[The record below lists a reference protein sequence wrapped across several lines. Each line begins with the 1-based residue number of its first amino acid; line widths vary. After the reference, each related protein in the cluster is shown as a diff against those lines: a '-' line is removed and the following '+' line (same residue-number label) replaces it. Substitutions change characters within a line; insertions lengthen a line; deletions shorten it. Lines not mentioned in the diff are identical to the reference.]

1 MENMALGGGPS
12 QKTDYAKYNGTKS
25 NSTHTVDSKKR
36 YSQNREMSYD
46 QKYTKTDA
54 GAEDSDTDDN
64 DIQTDSV
71 YENPYGYSNRGTT
84 NFVTDT
90 SSSASRTKHKKLGVG
105 ALDSPEESHNTVS
118 LKRKS
123 LTIDKK
129 VDASVVNLTS
139 PPQKGNNNLIPDNL
153 LTVAVDFNRC
163 WQWLDSSG
171 VWSDY
176 PDDVNDQINHRLQ
189 QRPNV
194 SVVVKYKE
202 QR

>member
-1 MENMALGGGPS
+1 MALGGGPS

-71 YENPYGYSNRGTT
+71 YENPYGYSDRGTS

-123 LTIDKK
+123 ITIDTK
-129 VDASVVNLTS
+129 VDASGVNLTS
-139 PPQKGNNNLIPDNL
+139 SPRKGNNNLIPDNL

-163 WQWLDSSG
+163 WQWLDSNG